1 MSLPI
6 IVPCPGC
13 AARIKFP
20 VQLLGQTRKCPGCN
34 RAFVLQRPR
43 LEDSGPLLVS
53 PEEAAWSQPEESALT
68 EKKVILLV
76 DDDRELNDGLRIV
89 LEDQGHLVIQ
99 AFDGAEARE
108 LVNRHRPDLMI
119 LDLTMPRISG
129 YGVLQYLRTQ
139 PATTPVIMMTGN
151 EGSQHRVNA
160 EYLGVI
166 DYLNKPFAIDRFLA
180 SVEQGLERKGGKPLA
195 AAPRRA

>member
-1 MSLPI
+1 MSSPV

-13 AARIKFP
+13 AARIKIP
-20 VQLLGQTRKCPGCN
+20 VQLLGRTRKCPGCN
-34 RAFVLQRPR
+34 RVFVLQRPP
-43 LEDSGPLLVS
+43 LEDSGPMLVS
-53 PEEAAWSQPEESALT
+53 PESAAWSQPDEPAPAEGKL
-68 EKKVILLV
+68 ILLV

-89 LEDQGHLVIQ
+89 LEDHGHRVIQ
-99 AFDGAEARE
+99 AFDGVEARE
-108 LVNRHRPDLMI
+108 MVNEHRPDLMI
-119 LDLTMPRISG
+119 LDLTIPRVSG
-129 YGVLQYLRTQ
+129 YGVLQFLRTQ
-139 PATTPVIMMTGN
+139 SAATPVIMMTGN

-180 SVEQGLERKGGKPLA
+180 SVEQGLERAGAKPLA